1 MESLKKRSERA
12 STIRT
17 YEGHIR
23 RPGHGQCDT
32 TNHDPQKRVT
42 VISNF
47 LRNAFSVYLCRRCS
61 RCLIPSREFTYI
73 PTNDGPIGNSLP
85 CYACSCS
92 VMLASTHRRGFPV
105 VRKPRAYRKQS
116 PSLLA
121 PDWSPCSTRRAT
133 FFFEKHGVSSDV
145 LLSSQKQIFTSE
157 GNVKD
162 GIVYDLPVAC
172 GLGYVVQPGQCVNR
186 AQEKRTSQCNE
197 LTIGTS
203 LAGVLRQCLQLG

>member
-1 MESLKKRSERA
+1 MRRNYTSLKPTKVSCVLGNHCAFTRVGGVLPPMESLKKRSERA
-12 STIRT
+12 STKRT

-47 LRNAFSVYLCRRCS
+47 LSNAFSVYLCRRCP
-61 RCLIPSREFTYI
+61 RCLIPSRESTYI

-105 VRKPRAYRKQS
+105 
-116 PSLLA
+116 
-121 PDWSPCSTRRAT
+121 
-133 FFFEKHGVSSDV
+133 
-145 LLSSQKQIFTSE
+145 
-157 GNVKD
+157 
-162 GIVYDLPVAC
+162 
-172 GLGYVVQPGQCVNR
+172 
-186 AQEKRTSQCNE
+186 
-197 LTIGTS
+197 
-203 LAGVLRQCLQLG
+203 